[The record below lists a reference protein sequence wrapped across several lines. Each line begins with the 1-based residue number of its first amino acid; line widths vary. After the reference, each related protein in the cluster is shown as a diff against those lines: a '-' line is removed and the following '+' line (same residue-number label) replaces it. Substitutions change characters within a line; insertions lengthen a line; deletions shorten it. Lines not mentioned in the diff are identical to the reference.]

1 MGNLKEKALKESQKI
16 VENLIVQTP
25 QGKTFQFESFIQGLS
40 EEIEDFW
47 VSGVGEGLVCFH
59 LVESGDLV
67 YGGLTNHSL
76 SVQGPTNIEVT
87 FALREDA
94 NLGDV
99 SEEQLDVFTLLSSM
113 KEAHCKEKSKILES
127 LDQISI
133 DFDKKLIEAIKQA
146 KTAKKPDTTKIAE
159 EYLQLDIS
167 TKKQKLLEK
176 LLEGK

>member
-25 QGKTFQFESFIQGLS
+25 QGKTFQFESFIQGLG

-47 VSGVGEGLVCFH
+47 SSETTEGLACFH

-67 YGGLTNHSL
+67 YEGLTNHSL
-76 SVQGPTNIEVT
+76 SINNPTNVEIT
-87 FALREDA
+87 FALKEDA
-94 NLGDV
+94 NLSNV

-113 KEAHCKEKSKILES
+113 KEAHYKEKSRILES

-133 DFDKKLIEAIKQA
+133 DFDKKLIETIK
-146 KTAKKPDTTKIAE
+146 KTKTPNTTKIAE
-159 EYLQLDIS
+159 EYLNLDIA